1 MLNIWR
7 LKLLAQFQ
15 TLGTMQRVSEV
26 MHTSIATVSQQL
38 NLLEQETNIILFEK
52 VGRRVQLTHEG
63 HSLVEKV
70 RPVIN
75 QLELIESAL
84 KDTSNEIQGTV
95 RIATFT
101 SALDKVVIPTVAKLS
116 KMYPKLQIRLT
127 EMEPDTSIPALDAFQ
142 FDLAVVAYSEKPHL
156 LEQTHR
162 KVIKLG
168 NDRLMVLVS
177 DDNPLA
183 KKSHVSIENLKE
195 ENWILEQ
202 EGTYL
207 CDYTKKLC
215 RDAGFEPNVRH
226 VVQSYLPMHSMIAE
240 NLAIGILP
248 ELAII
253 KSIKGIRVLDIQPE
267 ATRDIYLVTRKN
279 TTTTR
284 AMDIVTEALAN
295 STGLFTY

>member
-1 MLNIWR
+1 MLY
-7 LKLLAQFQ
+7 
-15 TLGTMQRVSEV
+15 EV
-26 MHTSIATVSQQL
+26 IT
-38 NLLEQETNIILFEK
+38 
-52 VGRRVQLTHEG
+52 RRVQLTHEG

-215 RDAGFEPNVRH
+215 R
-226 VVQSYLPMHSMIAE
+226 SY
-240 NLAIGILP
+240 NF
-248 ELAII
+248 
-253 KSIKGIRVLDIQPE
+253 V
-267 ATRDIYLVTRKN
+267 
-279 TTTTR
+279 
-284 AMDIVTEALAN
+284 
-295 STGLFTY
+295 